1 MLRRCVFLDKEKW
14 ITLNLEF
21 MAYEYED
28 ENIWEDP
35 LKKGNPG
42 DMFEEI
48 IRDNKSPNILFFIE
62 EEGEVIGFIN
72 AAYFISVWAHGKRSE
87 EHRLNSSH

>member
-1 MLRRCVFLDKEKW
+1 MLRRCVFSDKEKW

-62 EEGEVIGFIN
+62 EEGEVTGD
-72 AAYFISVWAHGKRSE
+72 
-87 EHRLNSSH
+87 

>member
-35 LKKGNPG
+35 LKKG
-42 DMFEEI
+42 
-48 IRDNKSPNILFFIE
+48 KSSVQMILCPPAF
-62 EEGEVIGFIN
+62 N
-72 AAYFISVWAHGKRSE
+72 TLA
-87 EHRLNSSH
+87 